1 MIYNDCILRWFFR
14 RVITLYKGV
23 LNDRIDRN
31 IGIRLRT
38 SRPEGSLIVR
48 NVPHW
53 GGFFIFA
60 IRNEFL
66 KVQLFTFNYL
76 WTSSYI
82 DSIAFTMLHFFE
94 LINPNMSPEWYTR
107 IYIYIIQSVWFLF
120 FFLDDRIGKVEVDE
134 CLIGEFDNLNPTSV
148 GVHQE
153 KRTRT
158 VYAYVLKW
166 IKPQRVKL

>member
-1 MIYNDCILRWFFR
+1 MSD
-14 RVITLYKGV
+14 
-23 LNDRIDRN
+23 
-31 IGIRLRT
+31 
-38 SRPEGSLIVR
+38 
-48 NVPHW
+48 
-53 GGFFIFA
+53 
-60 IRNEFL
+60 
-66 KVQLFTFNYL
+66 
-76 WTSSYI
+76 SY
-82 DSIAFTMLHFFE
+82 S
-94 LINPNMSPEWYTR
+94 
-107 IYIYIIQSVWFLF
+107 